1 MPLLCPL
8 PYLTAAICALSVP
21 SEQTVRV
28 GCFHPL
34 HLGGCSTS
42 GRGYA
47 RWHSSCRANLCTQPG
62 QWAMRSDQPPH
73 LGFLRTCL

>member
-34 HLGGCSTS
+34 HLGGVLHLRK
-42 GRGYA
+42 G
-47 RWHSSCRANLCTQPG
+47 LCKM
-62 QWAMRSDQPPH
+62 A
-73 LGFLRTCL
+73 L

>member
-34 HLGGCSTS
+34 HLGGGAPPQEGVMQDGTLAAGPTCAPSLAS
-42 GRGYA
+42 G
-47 RWHSSCRANLCTQPG
+47 Q
-62 QWAMRSDQPPH
+62 
-73 LGFLRTCL
+73 